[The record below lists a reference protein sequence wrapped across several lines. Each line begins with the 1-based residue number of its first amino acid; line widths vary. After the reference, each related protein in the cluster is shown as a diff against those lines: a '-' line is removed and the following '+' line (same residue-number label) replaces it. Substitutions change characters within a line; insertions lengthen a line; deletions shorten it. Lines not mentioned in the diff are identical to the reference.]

1 MSARSWR
8 VARRY
13 VLSLLA
19 LGASVSLAGPRAR
32 RVALPG
38 AAAAAGAVAL
48 FFRDP
53 ERPLQ
58 PVPGLV
64 YAAADGVVTSV
75 EPAVADPWAPGG
87 VGCRIA
93 VFLSLLD
100 VHVNRSPVA
109 GRVVDMEEI
118 DGGYAP
124 ALFARAEDNRRTRLA
139 IDSAA
144 GRVVVV
150 QVAGLLARSITSW
163 VRPGDTLA
171 AGQRLGL
178 IHFGSRTDVLLPVD
192 RTEVLVRVG
201 DRVRAGTTPLARV
214 ASG

>member
-13 VLSLLA
+13 VLALLA

-38 AAAAAGAVAL
+38 SAAAAGAVAL

-75 EPAVADPWAPGG
+75 EPVVADPWAPGG

-118 DGGYAP
+118 DGGHAP